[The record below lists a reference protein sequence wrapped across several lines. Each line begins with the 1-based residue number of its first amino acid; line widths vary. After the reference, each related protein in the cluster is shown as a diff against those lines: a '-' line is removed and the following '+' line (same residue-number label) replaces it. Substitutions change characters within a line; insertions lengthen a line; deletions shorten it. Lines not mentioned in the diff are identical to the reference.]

1 MTMRR
6 ATQTTFGTV
15 FGDTRIDPLTDHVFF
30 QEGPGL
36 RDWQW
41 TGSGMKVINGRN
53 ILVDGTLDLS
63 NTDRYIS
70 LEEFDSRYSYFA
82 VEDGDTVVTSSG
94 TIGKVGRIHRH
105 HLPVMMNTSV
115 IRFHP
120 LPGAELDADFLFS
133 FLRSSLFQEQAASFA
148 IGAAQPNFGPAH
160 LKQMKMPIP
169 PLSTQRKIAAILS
182 AYDDLIENNLGR
194 IKILEEMAQ
203 NLYREW
209 FVKFRFPGH
218 QHARF
223 TDSPL
228 GRIPEGWEV
237 DTVERTFAIFGGG
250 TPSRTVPG
258 YWNEGTIN
266 WYSPTDLTATGSMFM
281 DRSGDKISELG
292 LAKSSARSFPP
303 FSVMMTSRATL
314 GVISI
319 NTTDACTNQGFITC
333 VPNERFPLYTLY
345 YWLKENVEYF
355 ISLGT
360 GSTFKEITK
369 GVFKTIELVIPAPV
383 IVTQF
388 EGTVQQLA
396 LQVLN
401 LQRKNTTLRRTRDLL
416 LPRLISGEVDVS
428 ELDIAVPEG
437 ALA

>member
-1 MTMRR
+1 MGLGWLEYTLGDLCKFKYGHMPRKTDLCDDGYPVFSGYHVVGH
-6 ATQTTFGTV
+6 ATTYHYEEPEIIVVARGVGGT
-15 FGDTRIDPLTDHVFF
+15 GDVKMSPPKCFLTNLSIVAQVVSSEVDKKFLYYRLA
-30 QEGPGL
+30 GPKLWEL
-36 RDWQW
+36 R
-41 TGSGMKVINGRN
+41 TGSAQAQIT
-53 ILVDGTLDLS
+53 I
-63 NTDRYIS
+63 DR
-70 LEEFDSRYSYFA
+70 LQRY
-82 VEDGDTVVTSSG
+82 EL
-94 TIGKVGRIHRH
+94 R
-105 HLPVMMNTSV
+105 LP
-115 IRFHP
+115 P
-120 LPGAELDADFLFS
+120 LP
-133 FLRSSLFQEQAASFA
+133 
-148 IGAAQPNFGPAH
+148 
-160 LKQMKMPIP
+160 
-169 PLSTQRKIAAILS
+169 TQRKIAAILS
-182 AYDDLIENNLGR
+182 AYDDLIENNLQR
-194 IKILEEMAQ
+194 IKILEEMTQ

-388 EGTVQQLA
+388 EGTVQQFA

-428 ELDIAVPEG
+428 ELDIAVPDEAG
-437 ALA
+437 I

>member
-1 MTMRR
+1 MGLGWLEYTLGDLCKFKYGHMPRKTDLCDDGYPVFSGYHVVGH
-6 ATQTTFGTV
+6 ATTYHYEEPEIIVVARGVGGT
-15 FGDTRIDPLTDHVFF
+15 GDVKMSPPKCFLTNLSIVAQVVSSEVDKKFLYYRLA
-30 QEGPGL
+30 GPKLWEL
-36 RDWQW
+36 R
-41 TGSGMKVINGRN
+41 TGSAQAQIT
-53 ILVDGTLDLS
+53 I
-63 NTDRYIS
+63 DR
-70 LEEFDSRYSYFA
+70 LQRY
-82 VEDGDTVVTSSG
+82 EL
-94 TIGKVGRIHRH
+94 R
-105 HLPVMMNTSV
+105 LP
-115 IRFHP
+115 P
-120 LPGAELDADFLFS
+120 LP
-133 FLRSSLFQEQAASFA
+133 
-148 IGAAQPNFGPAH
+148 
-160 LKQMKMPIP
+160 
-169 PLSTQRKIAAILS
+169 TQRKIAAILS
-182 AYDDLIENNLGR
+182 AYDDLIENNLQR
-194 IKILEEMAQ
+194 IKILEEMTQ